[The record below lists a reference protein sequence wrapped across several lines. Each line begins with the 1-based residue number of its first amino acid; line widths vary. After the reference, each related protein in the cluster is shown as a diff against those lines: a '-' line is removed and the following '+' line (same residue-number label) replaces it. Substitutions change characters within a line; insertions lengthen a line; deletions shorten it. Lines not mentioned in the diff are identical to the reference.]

1 MVINLA
7 EEEEEVLM
15 SGRGLAERWPAHFP
29 CVQVSKAVIKHIIS
43 VHSTSVTAPSHK
55 AHIYASRPPDH

>member
-1 MVINLA
+1 
-7 EEEEEVLM
+7 M